1 MELEFTIT
9 KSQPNPQYTFETLH
23 QLATAACQDIWEFKP
38 DLVMVLAHGGW
49 GLL

>member
-1 MELEFTIT
+1 MELEITFTPQ
-9 KSQPNPQYTFETLH
+9 SPNPEHTIECCYH
-23 QLATAACQDIWEFKP
+23 LAMAAIEDIKTSQP